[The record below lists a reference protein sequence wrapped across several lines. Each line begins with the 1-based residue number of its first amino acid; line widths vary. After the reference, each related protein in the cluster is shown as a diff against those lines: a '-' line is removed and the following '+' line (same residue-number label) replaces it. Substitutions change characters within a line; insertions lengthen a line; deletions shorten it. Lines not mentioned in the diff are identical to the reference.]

1 MAAPAFCH
9 APETQDALGKSRRR
23 PRAYQRLAVRCGC
36 WLEHDGAT
44 VFGTTVDLG
53 CGGLFLRTALPMDP
67 GADVRVTLRLPGQ
80 RGQVVADGQIVHRV
94 APTRGDGRDRPG
106 LGVRVRFVE
115 LADGQALGAFL
126 GTSLLSD
133 LEDAP
138 DVG

>member
-1 MAAPAFCH
+1 MAAPAFRH
-9 APETQDALGKSRRR
+9 APDTQELTGKIRRR
-23 PRAYQRLAVRCGC
+23 PRAYQRVAVRCGC

-53 CGGLFLRTALPMDP
+53 RGGLFLRTALPMDP

-80 RGQVVADGQIVHRV
+80 RGHVVAEGQIVHRV
-94 APTRGDGRDRPG
+94 APTAGDGRDRPG
-106 LGVRVRFVE
+106 LGVRFVE
-115 LADGQALGAFL
+115 LADGHALGAFL
-126 GTSLLSD
+126 GTTLLSD

>member
-1 MAAPAFCH
+1 MAAPAFRH
-9 APETQDALGKSRRR
+9 APDTQELTGKIRRR
-23 PRAYQRLAVRCGC
+23 PRAYQRVAVRCGC

-53 CGGLFLRTALPMDP
+53 RGGLFLRTALPMDP

-80 RGQVVADGQIVHRV
+80 RGHVVAEGQIVHRV
-94 APTRGDGRDRPG
+94 APTAGDGRDRPG
-106 LGVRVRFVE
+106 LGVRFVE
-115 LADGQALGAFL
+115 LADGNALGAFL
-126 GTSLLSD
+126 GTTLLSD